1 MSNTELIK
9 WIDME
14 IANGLRDLMQAC
26 ANKDDGQWIVA
37 WRKVEC
43 LREIRARLEVHA

>member
-1 MSNTELIK
+1 MSNTDLIK

-14 IANGLRDLMQAC
+14 IANGLRDLMQAQSD
-26 ANKDDGQWIVA
+26 KDDGQWIIA

-43 LREIRARLEVHA
+43 LREIRARLGAKA